1 MYRHRHAIV
10 TALLA
15 TAVLTFVSRAG
26 SAQTPQT
33 PALTKPVAAS
43 SATGVVTPD
52 DYVIGAEDVIAVL
65 FWREPE
71 MSGDLTVRPDGKITL
86 PLIGELV
93 AVGHTPDA
101 LRAEIQ
107 KASTKYLAD
116 ANVTVVVRQI
126 NSRRV
131 FITGQVTK
139 PGAFPLSSLR
149 TVMQLIALAGGL
161 NEYADGDHI
170 TIMRGTQLFKFNYKA
185 VSKGRS
191 LEQNIPLQPG
201 DTVIVP

>member
-1 MYRHRHAIV
+1 
-10 TALLA
+10 
-15 TAVLTFVSRAG
+15 
-26 SAQTPQT
+26 
-33 PALTKPVAAS
+33 
-43 SATGVVTPD
+43 
-52 DYVIGAEDVIAVL
+52 
-65 FWREPE
+65 

-93 AVGHTPDA
+93 AVGHTPDG

-107 KASTKYLAD
+107 KASAKYLAD

-126 NSRRV
+126 NSRKV
-131 FITGQVTK
+131 FITGQVTS
-139 PGAFPLSSLR
+139 PGAFPLSSPR

-170 TIMRGTQLFKFNYKA
+170 TIMRGTQILKFNYKA

-191 LEQNIPLQPG
+191 LEQNIRLEPG